1 MSAFVVEI
9 DRQRCM
15 GSGNCAYWAP
25 ATFDL
30 DSDGIATLIGDPSA
44 DTERVRLAVE
54 GCPTRSIALSED

>member
-1 MSAFVVEI
+1 MSTFVVEI

-25 ATFDL
+25 ATFDV
-30 DSDGIATLIGDPSA
+30 DDEGIAVLIGDPST
-44 DTERVRLAVE
+44 DDERVRLAVE